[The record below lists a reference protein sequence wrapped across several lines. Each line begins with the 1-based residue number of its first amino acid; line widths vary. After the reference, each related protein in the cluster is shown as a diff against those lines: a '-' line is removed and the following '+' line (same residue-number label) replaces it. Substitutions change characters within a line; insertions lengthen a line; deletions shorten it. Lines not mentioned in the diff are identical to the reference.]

1 MGQRAIKAKDEELM
15 RQKAEDKLEKAQDK
29 LEHERKAAQDKLDD
43 ERKAAQDKLDH
54 ERKAVAKEQAANQ
67 EKSRLVQAMK
77 EEVQYQILQLDAFHF
92 RPFFGMLS
100 STQAFLGC

>member
-29 LEHERKAAQDKLDD
+29 LEH

>member
-29 LEHERKAAQDKLDD
+29 LEKAQDKLEH